1 MGIATKLLRM
11 ELDIVRMSAVT
22 TAAGSLSRFATHAI
36 LFGLL
41 RRAFNARL
49 VGMQVETPAFSA
61 ISQRGVHDVT
71 RSFTELAG
79 LVSRSGIAVTVT
91 R

>member
-1 MGIATKLLRM
+1 M
-11 ELDIVRMSAVT
+11 ELDTVRTSAVT
-22 TAAGSLSRFATHAI
+22 RAAGSLSRFATHAI

-41 RRAFNARL
+41 RRAFNALL
-49 VGMQVETPAFSA
+49 VGMRVETSAFSA
-61 ISQRGVHDVT
+61 IRMVHKLK
-71 RSFTELAG
+71 RNFTELAG

>member
-1 MGIATKLLRM
+1 M
-11 ELDIVRMSAVT
+11 ELDTVRTFAVT

-61 ISQRGVHDVT
+61 ISQRSV
-71 RSFTELAG
+71 RNMRRNFTELAG